1 MSLSC
6 AGRRGVSLAGVPAV
20 AARGPAVLL
29 LRRCAVASDNHNDAS
44 CRLSPHDAATSTPR
58 RTMSVFVTGHGW
70 TGALGL
76 GRNAMVDGVVSD
88 GSLVVGGEG
97 TEELVELPDD
107 CFGRS
112 SDTSIVAGAAGWG
125 HSAFIAQDNSNGAN
139 SLYVTGRPHD
149 FQTLLRLKRLPS
161 FLRRYIVSNSLRYD
175 DGTVRPD
182 RDTVK
187 AARSAVSRLIDTFM
201 TSGTDERENMVKKGL
216 ALDDIEV
223 RYGLY
228 PTPTKV
234 ELPDGDE
241 PAMQEQQT
249 TTQGGIVLAASAG
262 LTAVIGK
269 SGTLYTFGLNHR
281 GQCGVGE
288 NDMFNVWDP
297 TPVAGLSMRSA
308 SADDSFDDDED
319 AHGDAHVDDKKG
331 RAALKQDKPILSVAL
346 GLQHG
351 LALDESGQL
360 YSWGKGARG
369 QLGIPNPGQLS
380 SKVIP
385 DTEYSAVPIVDF
397 CPDYTIEA
405 QLEALNS
412 DLKAVLRPRKGK
424 ILTGEDAKVT
434 LIGAGMNHSAAITA
448 SNLAWIWGK
457 NVLPYDE
464 QEEGN
469 GIKSPKSGKHAEDA
483 PLPALVSGLP
493 SNLAILDVACGSHH
507 TSFLLEDGSVYAIGV
522 ATDTI
527 RPIYGGAVEI
537 IPPGLIDMPPRQFTS
552 HFDRTTVVGAH
563 GDQILDVQLWS
574 HTELRDGAAFEPG
587 WVDPLL
593 SYIVDDNETERG
605 VRQVHKGWMHTVV
618 ITE

>member
-1 MSLSC
+1 
-6 AGRRGVSLAGVPAV
+6 
-20 AARGPAVLL
+20 
-29 LRRCAVASDNHNDAS
+29 
-44 CRLSPHDAATSTPR
+44 
-58 RTMSVFVTGHGW
+58 MSVFVTGHGW

-76 GRNAMVDGVVSD
+76 GRDVMVDGIVSD
-88 GSLVVGGEG
+88 GSLVAGGEG
-97 TEELVELPDD
+97 TEELVELSNE
-107 CFGRS
+107 CFGGITS
-112 SDTSIVAGAAGWG
+112 SRNTSIVAGAAGWG
-125 HSAFIAQDNSNGAN
+125 HSAFIAQDDNGKKN
-139 SLYVTGRPHD
+139 LYVAGRPHD

-201 TSGTDERENMVKKGL
+201 TSGTDERENMMKKG
-216 ALDDIEV
+216 LDDIEI

-241 PAMQEQQT
+241 PAVQQQT
-249 TTQGGIVLAASAG
+249 LKGGNVLAASAG

-288 NDMFNVWDP
+288 SDMFNVWDP
-297 TPVAGLSMRSA
+297 TPVTGLSMRSV
-308 SADDSFDDDED
+308 SRDDTFDDD
-319 AHGDAHVDDKKG
+319 DDDVIDDKQEEKRTKKG
-331 RAALKQDKPILSVAL
+331 RAALKQDKPIVSVAL

-360 YSWGKGARG
+360 FSWGKGARG
-369 QLGIPNPGQLS
+369 QLGIPDPGQLS

-397 CPDYTIEA
+397 CPDYSFES
-405 QLEALNS
+405 QLKALNS
-412 DLKAVLRPRKGK
+412 DEKTVLRPRKGK

-434 LIGAGMNHSAAITA
+434 RISAGMNHSAAITA
-448 SNLAWIWGK
+448 NKLAWVWGK

-464 QEEGN
+464 DEEGD
-469 GIKSPKSGKHAEDA
+469 GIKSPKPGKHAEDA

-493 SNLAILDVACGSHH
+493 SRPILDVACGSHH

-522 ATDTI
+522 ATDTV

-563 GDQILDVQLWS
+563 GDQVLEVQLWS
-574 HTELRDGAAFEPG
+574 HTELRNGAAFEPG

-593 SYIVDDNETERG
+593 SYIVVDDSENERG
-605 VRQVHKGWMHTVV
+605 VKQVHKGWMHTLV
-618 ITE
+618 ITD

>member
-1 MSLSC
+1 MSLSS
-6 AGRRGVSLAGVPAV
+6 AGRRASSAA
-20 AARGPAVLL
+20 AARYMYGRTRHHEVLPQVL
-29 LRRCAVASDNHNDAS
+29 HVVS
-44 CRLSPHDAATSTPR
+44 STPR
-58 RTMSVFVTGHGW
+58 RAMSVFVTGHGW

-76 GRNAMVDGVVSD
+76 GRDVMVDGIVSD
-88 GSLVVGGEG
+88 GSLVAGGEG
-97 TEELVELPDD
+97 TEELVELSNE
-107 CFGRS
+107 CFGGIPS
-112 SDTSIVAGAAGWG
+112 SRNTSIAAAAAGWG
-125 HSAFIAQDNSNGAN
+125 HSAFIAQDDSGRKN
-139 SLYVTGRPHD
+139 LYVSGRPHD

-182 RDTVK
+182 RDTAK
-187 AARSAVSRLIDTFM
+187 AARSAVSRLLDTFM
-201 TSGTDERENMVKKGL
+201 TSGTDERENMMKKGL
-216 ALDDIEV
+216 DEIEI

-228 PTPTKV
+228 PSPTKV

-241 PAMQEQQT
+241 PSSVQQQT
-249 TTQGGIVLAASAG
+249 TLKGGNVLAASAG
-262 LTAVIGK
+262 LTAIIGK

-288 NDMFNVWDP
+288 SDTFNVWDP
-297 TPVAGLSMRSA
+297 TPVTGLSMKPVSRDDTFDDA
-308 SADDSFDDDED
+308 ADDVIDDKQE
-319 AHGDAHVDDKKG
+319 AKRTKKG
-331 RAALKQDKPILSVAL
+331 RAALKQDKPIVSVAL

-360 YSWGKGARG
+360 FSWGKGARG
-369 QLGIPNPGQLS
+369 QLGIPDPGQLS

-397 CPDYTIEA
+397 CPDYSFEY

-412 DLKAVLRPRKGK
+412 DEKTVLRPRKGK

-434 LIGAGMNHSAAITA
+434 RISAGMNHSAAITNN
-448 SNLAWIWGK
+448 NLAWVWGK

-464 QEEGN
+464 DEEGD
-469 GIKSPKSGKHAEDA
+469 GIKSPKPGKHAEDA

-522 ATDTI
+522 ATDTVK
-527 RPIYGGAVEI
+527 PIYGGAVEI
-537 IPPGLIDMPPRQFTS
+537 IPPGLIDMPPRHFTS

-563 GDQILDVQLWS
+563 GDQVLEVQLWS
-574 HTELRDGAAFEPG
+574 HTELRGGAAFEPG

-593 SYIVDDNETERG
+593 SYIVVDADRG
-605 VRQVHKGWMHTVV
+605 VKQVYKGWMHTLV
-618 ITE
+618 ITD